1 MDDDKVKDVPY
12 IVFES
17 AMAREERHCKRLTI
31 ALVIA
36 VIAMLLSNLA
46 WLWVWNSY
54 EYVGDTTSKVLVD
67 SGEGGNANYI
77 GNDGDITNGESVC
90 SEDSNEIPQE
100 EKR

>member
-54 EYVGDTTSKVLVD
+54 EFVGED
-67 SGEGGNANYI
+67 SSQYESVAIDSDGGNANYI
-77 GNDGDITNGESVC
+77 GNDGDISNGTN
-90 SEDSNEIPQE
+90 SNEE
-100 EKR
+100 GDN

>member
-1 MDDDKVKDVPY
+1 MDDKVKDVPY

-54 EYVGDTTSKVLVD
+54 EFAGEDSSQYESVAVD
-67 SGEGGNANYI
+67 SDGGNANYI
-77 GNDGDITNGESVC
+77 GNDGDISNGTNS
-90 SEDSNEIPQE
+90 SEEGDN
-100 EKR
+100 